1 MIFNPPIEKVML
13 FCPKYCKKEV
23 NIDGTQLW
31 PGKLCLLGQ
40 NQNSYIPKFQ
50 TIVVWN
56 LLAPTGALYL
66 FIFRTTLPRT
76 KVAGRRRP
84 LAQRD

>member
-40 NQNSYIPKFQ
+40 NQNSYIPRFKQ
-50 TIVVWN
+50 
-56 LLAPTGALYL
+56 LLCGTY
-66 FIFRTTLPRT
+66 
-76 KVAGRRRP
+76 
-84 LAQRD
+84 